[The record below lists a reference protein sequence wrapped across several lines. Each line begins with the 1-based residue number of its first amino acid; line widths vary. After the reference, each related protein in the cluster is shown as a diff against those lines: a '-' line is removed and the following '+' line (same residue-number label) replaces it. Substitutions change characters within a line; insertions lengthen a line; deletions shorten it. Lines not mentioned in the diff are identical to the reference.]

1 MNLEKFINS
10 KIKYIHNKQEKRQL
24 VCMELRFGGNFDLT
38 IFSKLSEQLIVE
50 NELVSDWKLYIFFQG
65 KGKDSTKTK

>member
-24 VCMELRFGGNFDLT
+24 VCMESRFGGNFDLT
-38 IFSKLSEQLIVE
+38 IFSKLSE
-50 NELVSDWKLYIFFQG
+50 
-65 KGKDSTKTK
+65 